1 MKKFDK
7 YLGKGEPLDP
17 KAYFKQRLMRHE
29 FMLRRARERCVK
41 EEVLRIIHAV
51 TRELRYIYRDLFTD
65 ENDEEGDHKIE
76 V

>member
-1 MKKFDK
+1 
-7 YLGKGEPLDP
+7 
-17 KAYFKQRLMRHE
+17 MRHE

-41 EEVLRIIHAV
+41 DEVLRIIHAV

-76 V
+76 L